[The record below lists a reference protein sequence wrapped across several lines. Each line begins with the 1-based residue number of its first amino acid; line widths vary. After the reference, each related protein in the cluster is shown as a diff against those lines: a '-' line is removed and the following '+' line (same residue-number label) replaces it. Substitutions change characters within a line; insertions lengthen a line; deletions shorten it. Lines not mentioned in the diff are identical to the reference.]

1 MACNQW
7 LYKIKSTISFDLF
20 RMRICNNV
28 SDAEVTRARNLLKSQ
43 LLVQLDG
50 STPVCED
57 IGRQMLT
64 YGRRIPLSE
73 LDMRLDQI
81 DAKVIRDVATRYIYD
96 QCPAVVGVGP
106 VEQLPD
112 YNRIRSGMYQLRV

>member
-73 LDMRLDQI
+73 LDMRLDVSC
-81 DAKVIRDVATRYIYD
+81 DVIM
-96 QCPAVVGVGP
+96 VVH
-106 VEQLPD
+106 
-112 YNRIRSGMYQLRV
+112 